1 MIARIWHGTVRADKA
16 ADYERYL
23 KESNR
28 GVADYA
34 RTPGN
39 RGFVLLRRSD
49 GDLVRFELISFW
61 DSREA
66 IEAYAGPEIETARYF
81 PFDLECLVDPEP
93 RVAHFEVVR
102 ASLDA

>member
-1 MIARIWHGTVRADKA
+1 MIARIWQGTVRADKA
-16 ADYERYL
+16 EAYAHYL
-23 KESNR
+23 AESDR

-39 RGFVLLRRSD
+39 RGFVLLRRSE
-49 GDLVRFELISFW
+49 GELVRFELISFW

-81 PFDLECLVDPEP
+81 SFDLECLVDPEP
-93 RVAHFEVVR
+93 RVSHFEVIR
-102 ASLDA
+102 AALDE

>member
-1 MIARIWHGTVRADKA
+1 MIARIWRGAVRAEKA
-16 ADYERYL
+16 EAYARYL
-23 KESNR
+23 AESDR

-39 RGFVLLRRSD
+39 RGFVLLRKSD
-49 GDLVRFELISFW
+49 GDLERFELISFW

-66 IEAYAGPEIETARYF
+66 IVAYAGPEIEQARYF

-93 RVAHFEVVR
+93 RVAHFEVVG
-102 ASLDA
+102 ASLGE

>member
-1 MIARIWHGTVRADKA
+1 MIARVWHGKVRADRA
-16 ADYERYL
+16 EAYARYL
-23 KESNR
+23 SDSDR

-39 RGFVLLRRSD
+39 RGFVLLRRSE
-49 GDLVRFELISFW
+49 GEFVRFELISFW

-66 IEAYAGPEIETARYF
+66 IAAYAGPDIERAQYF

-93 RVAHFEVVR
+93 RVAHCEVLR

>member
-1 MIARIWHGTVRADKA
+1 MIARVWRGTVPAARAA
-16 ADYERYL
+16 AYEQYL
-23 KESNR
+23 KESDR

-39 RGFVLLRRSD
+39 RGFLLLRRSE

-93 RVAHFEVVR
+93 RVAHFEVLR
-102 ASLDA
+102 ASFDA

>member
-1 MIARIWHGTVRADKA
+1 MIARVWHGKVRADRA
-16 ADYERYL
+16 EAYARYL
-23 KESNR
+23 SDSDR

-39 RGFVLLRRSD
+39 RGFVLLRRSE
-49 GDLVRFELISFW
+49 GEFVRFELISFW

-66 IEAYAGPEIETARYF
+66 IAAYAGSDIEKAQYF

-93 RVAHFEVVR
+93 SVAHCEVLR